1 MEFRA
6 LGPLEVRSGGVPV
19 ELGAPMQRALLAL
32 LLIHAND
39 VVPTERVIDALWPS
53 DARDRRNAL
62 WVQISRLRTTLEP
75 GRVGRGTS
83 KVLLRK
89 VDGYLLVVDPDSYDV
104 ARFERLAAEG
114 RAALASAPARAA
126 ALLGDALAQWRGP
139 AFDEFRYADFA
150 QAEIARLDDERV
162 TALEDRID
170 GDLAVGRT
178 AALVTELEALRRE
191 HPLRER
197 PVGQLMLVL
206 YRSGRAA
213 DALREFARF
222 RRTIGEELGIA
233 PSPALCRLEE
243 QVLLHDERL
252 RRGSAT
258 NGPLDLRTEPVDLR
272 AEPVDLRTE
281 PANPFKGL
289 RPFSEDDVDD
299 FFGRDALTAE
309 TLRRL
314 ASGRRLVTIVGAS
327 GSGKSSV
334 VRAGLIPA
342 LRKGGIPGSDSW
354 VVARMVPGAHPFA
367 ELEAALLRAVFD
379 PPPGLDEQLRDDDA
393 GLLRATLR
401 VLPDDAAGLLL
412 VIDQFEELYTLCDDE
427 DVRDRFLS
435 NLVLAVDEPHGR
447 LVVVLTLRADFY
459 GQVLQHPGL
468 GTRVG
473 SGVVNVT
480 PFTTEELEAAALG
493 PARRV
498 GVTFEPALLG
508 RLLSD
513 VGSQPGALPLFQYA
527 LTELFDRRAGAT
539 LLASAYRTMGGVQ
552 GALSRSAADLYTS
565 LTHEQ
570 QRAARQLFLRLV
582 TVTEAGEHIR
592 RRVAAS
598 EILSLDVDAV
608 RMQSVIGAFGRHRLL
623 SFDADPLTG
632 APTVEV
638 AHEALLEAWLQLR
651 DWIEAARDG
660 LRRHAAFTVA
670 LREWERAGE
679 DAGYLL
685 SGTRLAEYEQWA
697 EDGPLTLTA
706 AERAFLRASVLR
718 RDQEKQAEATRR
730 QQEAALRA
738 RARRRL
744 WGLLAAIVAMVS
756 GALVIVSGLLADR
769 TGTTVAF
776 FGFRGD
782 NAFDAN
788 VAAGLDR
795 AARDL
800 DIELQETV
808 PVVDVDRE
816 LRELAATGPDMIVS
830 SAFTM
835 FLAPGVIADYP
846 EVQFGLIDGSVEAPN
861 SAGVTFASEEGAFLV
876 GAAAALKSE
885 TGVVGYLGGLRTDAL
900 EQFRA
905 GYEAGAK
912 HIDPDVEVIAAYIE
926 EPFAGAIGYFLGP
939 FNRPDLGRRRATT
952 LFERADVVF
961 QVAGESGFGVFD
973 AAVEQSEQQGRHLW
987 AIGVDNDQWLQASTT
1002 QRGHL
1007 LTSMIK
1013 RADLAAYLLTRD
1025 FLDGSLSAGVREL
1038 DLADDAMD
1046 FSTRGDG
1053 LTDAMAERLEQLKA
1067 DIVRGRITVPR
1078 EPSGELLVLDPLPRG
1093 FEEAFADLSHE
1104 QTLDY
1109 FDRWLLPT
1117 YSAAVEAECLSG
1129 TMRRCGTLMLDHL
1142 DEWRASDAARAG
1154 P

>member
-6 LGPLEVRSGGVPV
+6 LGPLEVRSGGVPIQ
-19 ELGAPMQRALLAL
+19 LGAPMQRALLSL
-32 LLIHAND
+32 LLIHGNE
-39 VVPTERVIDALWPS
+39 VVPTERILDALWPS

-62 WVQISRLRTTLEP
+62 WVQVSRLRSTLEP
-75 GRVGRGTS
+75 GRVGRGAS
-83 KVLLRK
+83 DVLLRK
-89 VDGYLLVVDPDSYDV
+89 VDGYLLVVDPASYDV
-104 ARFERLAAEG
+104 TRFEHLAAEG

-126 ALLGDALAQWRGP
+126 ALLGEALAQWRGP
-139 AFDEFRYADFA
+139 AFDEFRYSDFA
-150 QAEIARLDDERV
+150 QAEIARLDEARV
-162 TALEDRID
+162 AALEDRID
-170 GDLAVGRT
+170 GDLAAGST
-178 AALVTELEALRRE
+178 AVLVTELEALRRD

-197 PVGQLMLVL
+197 PVGQLMLAL

-222 RRTIGEELGIA
+222 RRTIGDELGIG
-233 PSPALCRLEE
+233 PSPALRRLEE

-252 RRGSAT
+252 AARSTAADD
-258 NGPLDLRTEPVDLR
+258 PLEVR
-272 AEPVDLRTE
+272 AE

-289 RPFSEDDVDD
+289 RPFSEGDADD
-299 FFGRDALTAE
+299 FFGRDALIAE

-314 ASGRRLVTIVGAS
+314 AAGRRLLAIVGAS

-334 VRAGLIPA
+334 VRAGVIPA
-342 LRKGGIPGSDSW
+342 LRKGGVPGSDTW
-354 VVARMVPGAHPFA
+354 AIARMVPGARPFA
-367 ELEAALLRAVFD
+367 ELEAALLHAVFD
-379 PPPGLDEQLRDDDA
+379 PPAGLAAQLRDDDA

-401 VLPDDAAGLLL
+401 VLPDDAATLLL

-427 DVRDRFLS
+427 EVRRRFLS

-459 GQVLQHPGL
+459 GQLLEHPEL

-473 SGVVNVT
+473 DGVVNVT
-480 PFTTEELEAAALG
+480 PFTAAELEAAAFG
-493 PARRV
+493 PASRA
-498 GVTFEPALLG
+498 GAAFEPALLG
-508 RLLSD
+508 QLLSD

-539 LLASAYRTMGGVQ
+539 LLSSAYRSMGGVH
-552 GALSRSAADLYTS
+552 GALSRRATDLYSS
-565 LTHEQ
+565 LTDEQ
-570 QRAARQLFLRLV
+570 QEAARQLFLRLV
-582 TVTEAGEHIR
+582 TLTEHDEHTR

-608 RMQSVIGAFGRHRLL
+608 RMQGVIAAFGRHRLL

-638 AHEALLEAWLQLR
+638 AHEALLTAWLELH
-651 DWIEAARDG
+651 DWIVGARDD
-660 LRRHAAFTVA
+660 LRRHGAFAGA
-670 LREWERAGE
+670 LREWVLAGE
-679 DAGYLL
+679 DPDYLL

-697 EDGPLTLTA
+697 EDAPLSLTA
-706 AERAFLRASVLR
+706 AERAFLRASVAR
-718 RDQEKQAEATRR
+718 RDQQERSETERR
-730 QQEAALRA
+730 QQETALGR

-744 WGLLAAIVAMVS
+744 WALLAALVAIVA
-756 GALVIVSGLLADR
+756 GALVVVPDLVADR
-769 TGTTVAF
+769 TRTTVAF

-800 DIELQETV
+800 DIELQETA
-808 PVVDVDRE
+808 PVVDVTRE

-835 FLAPGVIADYP
+835 FLAPGVVAEFPD
-846 EVQFGLIDGSVEAPN
+846 VQFGLIDGSVDAPN
-861 SAGVTFASEEGAFLV
+861 SAGVTFASEEGAFLM

-885 TGVVGYLGGLRTDAL
+885 TGVVGYLGGLRTAAV
-900 EQFRA
+900 EEFRA
-905 GYEAGAK
+905 GYEAGAQR
-912 HIDPDVEVIAAYIE
+912 IDPDVEVIAAYIE
-926 EPFAGAIGYFLGP
+926 EPFAGATGYFLGP
-939 FNRPDLGRRRATT
+939 FNRPDLGRRRAAV

-973 AAVEQSEQQGRHLW
+973 AAVEQSERRGRHLW
-987 AIGVDNDQWLQASTT
+987 AIGVDNDQWLQASTP

-1013 RADLAAYLLTRD
+1013 RADLAAYLLTSE
-1025 FLDGSLSAGVREL
+1025 FLDGTLAAGVREL
-1038 DLADDAMD
+1038 DLGDDAMD
-1046 FSTRGDG
+1046 FSTRGAG
-1053 LTDAMAERLEQLKA
+1053 LTDAMALRLEQLKA
-1067 DIVRGRITVPR
+1067 DIVRGRITVPP
-1078 EPSGELLVLDPLPRG
+1078 EPRGELLVLDPLPDG
-1093 FEEAFADLSHE
+1093 FDEAFADLSHE

-1109 FDRWLLPT
+1109 FDRWLLQT
-1117 YSAAVEAECLSG
+1117 HSEAVETECLSG
-1129 TMRRCGTLMLDHL
+1129 TMRRCGALMLEHL
-1142 DEWRASDAARAG
+1142 DEWRATDAAGADR
-1154 P
+1154 